1 MTRNCSEAAL
11 HLEAVASEV
20 VRGVET
26 GIPARAFVR
35 VPRLRDDLRVRRQ
48 GPAADEV
55 RHYLEQVAAAGDTRA
70 LSSLGMLHYT
80 EGADSADGPTPGS
93 SALAQAQ
100 DSFERAA
107 TAVRRCPRRGK
118 WESRLRR
125 VRACA
130 PHLLLLQHPCPS
142 RPQGDAAA
150 SNNAAHVLLT
160 RAATEQWDEAA
171 TKEAARKAQRLFAR
185 AEEAGVAHGRAG
197 LGVTQELLHGDWRSG
212 RISESSVEAFRKGAK
227 EGSSAAAFNLA
238 LVHLRDPQRRDFRA
252 AHTQL
257 AAAAQRGS
265 IRARYALGKLHL
277 HGVGTSVSCPAAV
290 EAFQRVAQQGHWCE
304 PCQRPPLPF
313 PRALHCTA
321 RPDPPLL
328 PLRTLP
334 GRCVCPRHSTTRR
347 TGARCA
353 RCSSCCDWATGC
365 ETAAPRACGSHP
377 PPFLITP
384 PPPPPPVGPR
394 AGIRDGASRRR
405 IPAGPRPRVGCRPLV

>member
-1 MTRNCSEAAL
+1 M
-11 HLEAVASEV
+11 
-20 VRGVET
+20 
-26 GIPARAFVR
+26 
-35 VPRLRDDLRVRRQ
+35 
-48 GPAADEV
+48 
-55 RHYLEQVAAAGDTRA
+55 
-70 LSSLGMLHYT
+70 
-80 EGADSADGPTPGS
+80 
-93 SALAQAQ
+93 
-100 DSFERAA
+100 
-107 TAVRRCPRRGK
+107 
-118 WESRLRR
+118 
-125 VRACA
+125 
-130 PHLLLLQHPCPS
+130 
-142 RPQGDAAA
+142 
-150 SNNAAHVLLT
+150 
-160 RAATEQWDEAA
+160 
-171 TKEAARKAQRLFAR
+171 
-185 AEEAGVAHGRAG
+185 AHGRAG

-405 IPAGPRPRVGCRPLV
+405 IPSGPRPRVGCRPLV